1 MITNE
6 RQYKITKSKASE
18 FKRAIDEFNF
28 EAPVQ
33 QGIDSLIV
41 QAQLDQLESEYE
53 EEMFGEEM
61 FGTSIKISTS
71 IIYKTTAPTMLSFQ
85 WVKTETSV
93 YQRIAMTRARRDQ
106 VDLAAMPY

>member
-28 EAPVQ
+28 EATVQ

-41 QAQLDQLESEYE
+41 QAQLDQLE
-53 EEMFGEEM
+53 EML
-61 FGTSIKISTS
+61 GTSIKISTS

-93 YQRIAMTRARRDQ
+93 YLRIAMTRARRDQ

>member
-41 QAQLDQLESEYE
+41 QAQLDQLE
-53 EEMFGEEM
+53 EM

-85 WVKTETSV
+85 
-93 YQRIAMTRARRDQ
+93 
-106 VDLAAMPY
+106 